1 MFLRRQFKLL
11 VSVVSLCS
19 LGLAAL
25 LPANATAC
33 WFGCCGGCGGGGGS
47 YMTGRLFTPFQAG
60 FGPRWMGAPVVVQR
74 APSNCGSCETVV
86 SNECNSCS
94 SVSSDEMSMSY
105 GGECTPS
112 TGTVESGAGTGTV
125 PTPADPQDKWKK
137 RTYQEGEAPLGGSRT
152 DGSADTL
159 RGGAGTAPATGTET
173 TPTPSR
179 GGLNDE
185 GESLPRSTLRPLSP
199 PADAVDTPLS
209 PEQGEPGEKI
219 KIEPRQPAKPVPAPP
234 EEAKPLS
241 APGTDT
247 GGGSSRLGLPQ
258 ASRLDNVTVARETPA
273 RERTVAR
280 RKSGSPRLNRV
291 REYART
297 PWAAEATETIA
308 RNP

>member
-11 VSVVSLCS
+11 VSVVSLGS

-33 WFGCCGGCGGGGGS
+33 WFGCCGGCGGGGGA
-47 YMTGRLFTPFQAG
+47 YTAGRLFTPFRAG
-60 FGPRWMGAPVVVQR
+60 FGPRWMEAPVVVQR
-74 APSNCGSCETVV
+74 APSGCNSCETVV

-94 SVSSDEMSMSY
+94 SAPLDEMPMSY

-112 TGTVESGAGTGTV
+112 TGTVESGAGTG

-152 DGSADTL
+152 DGSADSL
-159 RGGAGTAPATGTET
+159 RGGAGNAPATGTPET
-173 TPTPSR
+173 TTPPSR

-185 GESLPRSTLRPLSP
+185 GESFPRSTQRPLSP
-199 PADAVDTPLS
+199 PPSTLDTPLS
-209 PEQGEPGEKI
+209 PELGEPGEKI
-219 KIEPRQPAKPVPAPP
+219 KIEPRQPAKPIPAPP

-241 APGTDT
+241 APGTDSGT
-247 GGGSSRLGLPQ
+247 GSSRLGLPQ
-258 ASRLDNVTVARETPA
+258 ASRLDNVTVDRETPA

-280 RKSGSPRLNRV
+280 RKSSSPRLNRV

-297 PWAAEATETIA
+297 PWAEEATETIA